1 MLQLQKLVY
10 GAILALIIGWVL
22 YIGKNVFIPVAF
34 GAVVVYIIV
43 GLAYM
48 LHRIPY
54 GGRVLPIGL
63 RQTLSVLVIVFA
75 LLMGIHRVMAYKES
89 AMALAPQYQQS
100 LLTAIQRVAVFFRI
114 ETEPT
119 WSTLRQD
126 LLAQINIQKLVGT
139 MVASASSILVGIIVV
154 LLYAV
159 FLLVEQRSF
168 ETKIANI
175 STDPQDVA
183 RVREIIN
190 DINRRVGSYLAL
202 KTFISMFLGVVSW
215 AIMAFVGLE
224 FAIFLAVLIGFLN
237 YIPYIG
243 SFLGI
248 FFPVVLAIIQFNDP
262 GMIITVLL
270 SLTVAQFLIGNFL
283 DPYVMGNS
291 LNLSPFAILV
301 SLAVWSEL
309 WGVPGAFL
317 AVPITAIIAIVSSEF
332 SGTRPIAVMLSQN
345 GRAR

>member
-22 YIGKNVFIPVAF
+22 YIGKNVLIPVAF
-34 GAVVVYIIV
+34 GAVVVYIII
-43 GLAYM
+43 GLAQA
-48 LHRIPY
+48 LFRIPY
-54 GGRVLPIGL
+54 VGRNLPLGV
-63 RQTLSVLVIVFA
+63 RQTLSVLMIAFA
-75 LLMGIHRVMAYKES
+75 LFALMQSVMSYKES
-89 AMALAPQYQQS
+89 ALALAPQYQQS
-100 LLTAIQRVAVFFRI
+100 LLAAIQRVAVFFQI

-119 WSTLRQD
+119 WDTLRQD

-168 ETKIANI
+168 ATKIANI
-175 STDPQDVA
+175 SNDPQSVV

-190 DINRRVGSYLAL
+190 DINRRIGSYLAL
-202 KTFISMFLGVVSW
+202 KTFISMLLGVVSW

-224 FAIFLAVLIGFLN
+224 FAIFLAVLIWFLN

-262 GMIITVLL
+262 SMIITVLL
-270 SLTVAQFLIGNFL
+270 ALTVAQFLIGNFL
-283 DPYVMGNS
+283 DPYVMGSS
-291 LNLSPFAILV
+291 LNLSPLAILV

-317 AVPITAIIAIVSSEF
+317 AVPITAIITIISSEF

-345 GRAR
+345 GRP

>member
-43 GLAYM
+43 GLAHM

-54 GGRVLPIGL
+54 GGRILPIGL

-75 LLMGIHRVMAYKES
+75 LLMVIHRIMAYKES

-126 LLAQINIQKLVGT
+126 LLAQINIQKMVGT

-159 FLLVEQRSF
+159 FLLLEQRSF
-168 ETKIANI
+168 ATKIANI
-175 STDPQDVA
+175 STDPQNVA

-202 KTFISMFLGVVSW
+202 KTFISILLGVVSW
-215 AIMAFVGLE
+215 VIMAFVGLE

-237 YIPYIG
+237 YIPYLG

-248 FFPVVLAIIQFNDP
+248 FFPVILAIIQFNDP

-317 AVPITAIIAIVSSEF
+317 PVPITAIITIISSEF

-345 GRAR
+345 GRP

>member
-43 GLAYM
+43 GLAHM
-48 LHRIPY
+48 LHKIPY
-54 GGRVLPIGL
+54 GGRILPIGL

-159 FLLVEQRSF
+159 FLLLEQRSF
-168 ETKIANI
+168 ATKIANI
-175 STDPQDVA
+175 STDPQNVA

-202 KTFISMFLGVVSW
+202 KTFISILLGVVSW
-215 AIMAFVGLE
+215 VIMAFVGLE

-237 YIPYIG
+237 YIPYLG

-317 AVPITAIIAIVSSEF
+317 AVPITAIITIISSEF

-345 GRAR
+345 GRP